1 MTVSRVLALK
11 SWIDNSRATCCAGAV
26 VVAGTLAFAPP
37 ALAAWPEDRPIE
49 ILVGYQAGSGPDLL
63 ARRIAPVISK
73 HLGGKAN
80 FVVNNRTGASSEIA
94 WSALARAEPNGYTIG
109 VLITPSFITVDF
121 IRKPQYDANAIVP
134 LARIVDD
141 PALMIAGGKSPYNS
155 LRDVIAKLKTAP
167 ESVSIGNNGIGTNGY
182 LATLA
187 LEQSAG
193 VRVNVIPFKG
203 SSESRTALLGG
214 HLDIAVQSISEHALD
229 KESVGLFK
237 PLAQFGSTRASILP
251 EVPTATALGIDG
263 IVSSARGRAMPR
275 GVPAEIVDRLQK
287 AIASAVDDPEFY
299 LNTSRDELQ
308 VSYLP
313 GAEWA
318 KSMQERK
325 VRYGEIMKQAA
336 PAK

>member
-1 MTVSRVLALK
+1 MILVPSFRRPFVHACLGALLAGGAL
-11 SWIDNSRATCCAGAV
+11 AGA
-26 VVAGTLAFAPP
+26 TP
-37 ALAAWPEDRPIE
+37 AAAAWPDDRPIE

-63 ARRIAPVISK
+63 ARRIAPVIAK

-94 WSALARAEPNGYTIG
+94 WSALARAEPNGYTLA

-121 IRKPQYDANAIVP
+121 IRKPQYDASAIMP

-141 PALMIAGGKSPYNS
+141 PALMVASGKSPYNS
-155 LRDVIAKLKTAP
+155 LKEVIAKLKEKP

-193 VRVNVIPFKG
+193 VTVNVIPFKG

-214 HLDIAVQSISEHALD
+214 HLDVAVQSVSEHALD
-229 KESVGLFK
+229 KEAVGLFK
-237 PLAQFGSTRASILP
+237 PLAQFGAERTKILH
-251 EVPTATALGIDG
+251 EVPTAKELGIEG
-263 IVSSARGRAMPR
+263 LISSERGLA
-275 GVPAEIVDRLQK
+275 VPHGTPPEIVERLQK
-287 AIASAVDDPEFY
+287 AIAAAVDDPEFY

-325 VRYGEIMKQAA
+325 LRYGEIMKKA
-336 PAK
+336 PPRK